1 MRSWFVNL
9 WVTSQFKKALSVLPA
24 GDRRKI
30 LFVIILQVF
39 LGLLDLVGVA
49 LIGILGALTVSGVQS
64 AQPGSKIQSF
74 IRLVHLGSFTF
85 QNQAAI
91 LGGFACLVLVSRTVF
106 SVIFNRR
113 ILFFLS
119 RRGAVISAEI
129 VSKVLSLPL
138 ISMQV
143 RNTQNYVFAITNG
156 VHAITLGIIGAFVIL
171 IADLSLLI
179 VMSIG
184 LFLVNSLIAVASLLI
199 FGFVGIVVFKLIHAR
214 VRELGQYES
223 SLAIETNS
231 RIIEVLDTYRESVVR
246 NRREYYSREIGKL
259 RWSMADT
266 VAELTFM
273 PNISKYVIE
282 STLVIS
288 ALLISALEFSTQDA
302 AHSFAG
308 LAIFMAAGTRIAPA
322 ILRIQQGALQIKSSL
337 GTATL
342 TLELLDDLRGV
353 KALEKATDKLE
364 TNHEDFNSE
373 VILEKISLIY
383 PEKSQKALSEIN
395 LSIAHGE
402 SVAIVGPSGA
412 GKTSLVDVILG
423 IVEPSQGAVSISG
436 VSPHKAISQWPGAI
450 GYVPQDVVIVDGTIK
465 DNVCLGYPQSSVPD
479 ELVRQALSDA
489 QLIGFVDSLEDGMHS
504 SVGERGSRISGGQ
517 RQRLGIARALLTR
530 PKLLVLDEATSA
542 LDAETESNISSVL
555 LSLQGKVTVV
565 MIAHRLSTVRR
576 SDKVIYMDNGAII
589 AQGNFESIRSTVP
602 NFDKQAKLLEL

>member
-1 MRSWFVNL
+1 MQNKFVSRWQPN
-9 WVTSQFKKALSVLPA
+9 QFYKALSVLPTP
-24 GDRRKI
+24 DRRKI
-30 LFVIILQVF
+30 FYVITLQVF
-39 LGLLDLVGVA
+39 MGLLDLVGVA
-49 LIGILGALTVSGVQS
+49 LLGILGTLTVSGVQS
-64 AQPGSKIQSF
+64 NQPGSRIQTF
-74 IRLVHLGSFTF
+74 LRVVHLDSFSF

-91 LGGFACLVLVSRTVF
+91 LGGVACLVLVSRTVF

-119 RRGAVISAEI
+119 RRGAVLSTEI
-129 VSKVLSLPL
+129 ASKVLSLPL

-156 VHAITLGIIGAFVIL
+156 VNAITLGIIGSFVIL
-171 IADLSLLI
+171 MADFSLLI

-184 LFLVNSLIAVASLLI
+184 LFLVSPLIAFASLLI
-199 FGFVGIVVFKLIHAR
+199 FGFVGLLVFKLIHVR
-214 VRELGQYES
+214 VRQLGKYES
-223 SLAIETNS
+223 SLTIETNS
-231 RIIEVLDTYRESVVR
+231 KIIEVLETYRESVVR

-282 STLVIS
+282 SALVIS
-288 ALLISALEFSTQDA
+288 ALIISAIAFSRQDA
-302 AHSFAG
+302 ASSFAS

-337 GTATL
+337 GTATP
-342 TLELLDDLRGV
+342 TLELLEDLREV
-353 KALEKATDKLE
+353 KTLKPGTDEIE
-364 TNHEDFNSE
+364 TIHAEFNSG
-373 VILEKISLIY
+373 VVLENISLVY
-383 PEKSQKALSEIN
+383 PGKTQKSLSEIN
-395 LSIAHGE
+395 LSIAPGE

-423 IVEPSQGAVSISG
+423 VVEANQGMAKISG
-436 VSPHKAISQWPGAI
+436 VSPHQAIFKWPGAI

-465 DNVCLGYPQSSVPD
+465 ENVCLGYPQSSVPD
-479 ELVRQALSDA
+479 ELVIQALRDA
-489 QLIGFVDSLEDGMHS
+489 QLMEFVETLADGIDSY
-504 SVGERGSRISGGQ
+504 VGERGSRISGGQ
-517 RQRLGIARALLTR
+517 RQRLGIARAFLTR

-555 LSLQGKVTVV
+555 LELQGKVTVV

-576 SDKVIYMDNGAII
+576 SDKVIYIDNGVII
-589 AQGNFESIRSTVP
+589 AQGSFESIRNSVP

>member
-1 MRSWFVNL
+1 MRSRFANL

-39 LGLLDLVGVA
+39 MGLLDLVGVA

-64 AQPGSKIQSF
+64 TQPGSKIQSF
-74 IRLVHLGSFTF
+74 IRLVHLESFTF

-91 LGGFACLVLVSRTVF
+91 LGGVACLVLVSRTVF

-119 RRGAVISAEI
+119 RRGAVISTEI

-138 ISMQV
+138 ISMQA

-171 IADLSLLI
+171 IADFSLLI

-199 FGFVGIVVFKLIHAR
+199 FGFVGIVVFKLIHSR

-353 KALEKATDKLE
+353 NVPEKTTDKLE

-373 VILEKISLIY
+373 VILREISLIY

-395 LSIAHGE
+395 LSIAPGE

-423 IVEPSQGAVSISG
+423 IVEPSHGTVSISG

-450 GYVPQDVVIVDGTIK
+450 GYVPQDVVIIDGTIK

-479 ELVRQALSDA
+479 ELVRQALRDA
-489 QLIGFVDSLEDGMHS
+489 QLLEFVETLEDGMHS

-555 LSLQGKVTVV
+555 LGLQGKVTVV

-576 SDKVIYMDNGAII
+576 SDKVIYMDNGSIV
-589 AQGNFESIRSTVP
+589 AQGDFESIRRSVP